1 MSFEPIGLDLNEALR
16 TLDLVRSDN
25 NPLDIVMQVKGARV
39 GQIEGESDRVFEDGK
54 PRMEVTGYYFAA
66 LSPTDQGTGQSTG
79 KRRYSSLRVVRQTD
93 AATASMLSMFATNDN
108 ITVELATYKAG
119 GDALTKNTQPILRIN
134 LKAARIRTY
143 TLLGGGAVGGAVEIV
158 EFTFRELEINS
169 APQQGSGKRGAVRT
183 FADSLADGV

>member
-1 MSFEPIGLDLNEALR
+1 
-16 TLDLVRSDN
+16 
-25 NPLDIVMQVKGARV
+25 
-39 GQIEGESDRVFEDGK
+39 
-54 PRMEVTGYYFAA
+54 
-66 LSPTDQGTGQSTG
+66 
-79 KRRYSSLRVVRQTD
+79 
-93 AATASMLSMFATNDN
+93 MFATNDN

-134 LKAARIRTY
+134 LKASRIRTY